1 MWRWENNYRHM
12 KKIHIIGLGL
22 LGGSFGLGA
31 RQKFP
36 ELTITGHDS
45 NPQNLADALTL
56 GIITEA
62 KEIPDEDT
70 DLVILATPADT
81 LGGLVL
87 QTLEQVGENT
97 LVFDVGSTKGGL
109 CALLTE
115 HPKRSQYLAAH
126 PIAGTE
132 YSGPKA
138 ASVDLLERK
147 VLIICELEK
156 TDLHLKEKAY
166 QLFEALNLKL
176 RFMDP
181 EEHDRHLAFVS
192 HLSHISSFML
202 GETVLQKMEDEKNIF
217 DMAGS
222 GFASTVRLAKSSPA
236 MWAPIFTENK
246 ENILSALD
254 GYIANLISFRNQIE
268 AGDAKGLF
276 DKMAEINKIRDI
288 LDLGK

>member
-1 MWRWENNYRHM
+1 M

-36 ELTITGHDS
+36 ELTISGYDS
-45 NPQNLADALTL
+45 NPQNLKDALTL
-56 GIITEA
+56 GIITVA
-62 KEIPDEDT
+62 KENPDPDT
-70 DLVILATPADT
+70 DLIILATPADT
-81 LGGLVL
+81 LGDLLLKTLDLVEED
-87 QTLEQVGENT
+87 TLI
-97 LVFDVGSTKGGL
+97 FDVGSTKAKL
-109 CALLTE
+109 CALMAN
-115 HPKRSQYLAAH
+115 HPKRRQYLAAH

-138 ASVDLLERK
+138 AFPDLLERK

-166 QLFEALNLKL
+166 QLFDALNIKL

-202 GETVLQKMEDEKNIF
+202 GETVLQKMADEKNIF

-236 MWAPIFTENK
+236 MWAPIFIENK

-254 GYIANLISFRNQIE
+254 GYIANLSAFRDKI
-268 AGDAKGLF
+268 ASDDKAGLF
-276 DKMAEINKIRDI
+276 EEMGEINKIRDI
-288 LDLGK
+288 LDLGKQ

>member
-1 MWRWENNYRHM
+1 MWPIKVNYIHM

-36 ELTITGHDS
+36 ELIITGADA

-62 KEIPDEDT
+62 KETPDADT

-81 LGGLVL
+81 LGDLALKILAEVN
-87 QTLEQVGENT
+87 ENT
-97 LVFDVGSTKGGL
+97 LVFDVGSTKGKL
-109 CALLTE
+109 CALLAD
-115 HPKRSQYLAAH
+115 HPKRNQYLAAH

-138 ASVDLLERK
+138 ASVDLLDKK

-166 QLFEALNLKL
+166 RLFEALNLKL

-181 EEHDRHLAFVS
+181 EEHDLHLAFVS

-202 GETVLQKMEDEKNIF
+202 GETVLQKMVDEKNIF

-246 ENILSALD
+246 ENILSAMD
-254 GYIANLISFRNQIE
+254 GYIANLTAFRNKIAAE
-268 AGDAKGLF
+268 DHKGLF
-276 DKMAEINKIRDI
+276 DEMTDINKIREI
-288 LDLGK
+288 LDMGK

>member
-1 MWRWENNYRHM
+1 M

-36 ELTITGHDS
+36 ELIITGHDS
-45 NPQNLADALTL
+45 NPQNLKDALTL

-62 KEIPDEDT
+62 KETPDADT

-81 LGGLVL
+81 LGNLL
-87 QTLEQVGENT
+87 LKTLDQVGENT
-97 LVFDVGSTKGGL
+97 LVFDVGSTKGKL
-109 CALLTE
+109 CHLLAD
-115 HPKRSQYLAAH
+115 HPKRKQYLAAH

-138 ASVDLLERK
+138 ALADLLDRK
-147 VLIICELEK
+147 VMIICELEK

-166 QLFEALNLKL
+166 QLFDALNLKL

-202 GETVLQKMEDEKNIF
+202 GETVLQKMADEKNIF

-222 GFASTVRLAKSSPA
+222 GFSSTVRLAKSSPA

-246 ENILSALD
+246 KNILSALD
-254 GYIANLISFRNQIE
+254 GYIANLTSFRNKIASE
-268 AGDAKGLF
+268 DKEGLYQE
-276 DKMAEINKIRDI
+276 MSEINKIREI

>member
-1 MWRWENNYRHM
+1 M
-12 KKIHIIGLGL
+12 KKIHIVGLGL

-31 RQKFP
+31 RLKFP
-36 ELTITGHDS
+36 ELIITGTDV
-45 NPQNLADALTL
+45 NPQNLKDALTL
-56 GIITEA
+56 GIITEV
-62 KEIPDEDT
+62 KDKPDADT
-70 DLVILATPADT
+70 DIVILATPADT
-81 LGGLVL
+81 LGDLL
-87 QTLEQVGENT
+87 LKTLDQVGKDT
-97 LVFDVGSTKGGL
+97 LIFDVGSTKANL
-109 CALLTE
+109 TALLAN
-115 HPKRSQYLAAH
+115 HPKRRQYLAAH

-138 ASVDLLERK
+138 ASAELLDRK
-147 VLIICELEK
+147 VMILCELEK

-166 QLFEALNLKL
+166 KLFDALNLKL

-202 GETVLQKMEDEKNIF
+202 GKTVLQKMADEKNIF

-236 MWAPIFTENK
+236 MWAPILIENK
-246 ENILSALD
+246 ENILSAMD
-254 GYIANLISFRNQIE
+254 GYIANLTAFRNKIA
-268 AGDAKGLF
+268 AGDSKGLYEE
-276 DKMAEINKIRDI
+276 MAEINKIREI

>member
-1 MWRWENNYRHM
+1 MQ
-12 KKIHIIGLGL
+12 KIHIIGLGL

-36 ELTITGHDS
+36 ELIITGTDS
-45 NPQNLADALTL
+45 NPQNLKDALTL
-56 GIITEA
+56 GIIAEA
-62 KEIPDEDT
+62 KETPDTDT

-81 LGGLVL
+81 LGEILL
-87 QTLEQVGENT
+87 KTLDQIGEKT
-97 LVFDVGSTKGGL
+97 LVFDLGSTKSKL
-109 CALLTE
+109 CALMAN

-138 ASVDLLERK
+138 AFADLLDRK

-166 QLFEALNLKL
+166 KLFDALNLKL

-202 GETVLQKMEDEKNIF
+202 GATVLQKMADEKNIF

-246 ENILSALD
+246 ENILTALD
-254 GYIANLISFRNQIE
+254 SYIANLTAFRNKIA
-268 AGDAKGLF
+268 AGDSKGLF
-276 DKMAEINKIRDI
+276 EEMAEINKIRDI

>member
-1 MWRWENNYRHM
+1 M

-22 LGGSFGLGA
+22 LGGSFSLGA
-31 RQKFP
+31 KKK
-36 ELTITGHDS
+36 LNDLVITGFDIDPK
-45 NPQNLADALTL
+45 NQKDALTL
-56 GIITEA
+56 GIISEV
-62 KEIPDEDT
+62 KETPDLDT

-81 LGGLVL
+81 LGGLLVK
-87 QTLEQVGENT
+87 TLDQIGPET
-97 LVFDVGSTKGGL
+97 LVFDVGSTKSS
-109 CALLTE
+109 LTKLTAG

-138 ASVDLLERK
+138 AFEDLLDRK
-147 VLIICELEK
+147 VMIICELEK

-166 QLFEALNLKL
+166 ELFDALNLKL

-202 GETVLQKMEDEKNIF
+202 GQTVLQKMADEKNIF

-236 MWAPIFTENK
+236 MWAPILTENK
-246 ENILSALD
+246 ENILNALD
-254 GYIANLISFRNQIE
+254 GYIANLSSFREKIAQGE
-268 AGDAKGLF
+268 TKELF
-276 DKMAEINKIRDI
+276 DEMASINKIRDI
-288 LDLGK
+288 LELGK

>member
-1 MWRWENNYRHM
+1 M

-36 ELTITGHDS
+36 ELTISGFDS
-45 NPQNLADALTL
+45 DPQNLKDALTL

-62 KEIPDEDT
+62 KETPDADT

-81 LGGLVL
+81 LGELL
-87 QTLEQVGENT
+87 LKTLNEVGENT
-97 LVFDVGSTKGGL
+97 LVFDVGSTKGKL
-109 CALLTE
+109 CQLLAD
-115 HPKRSQYLAAH
+115 HPKRNQYLAAH

-138 ASVDLLERK
+138 ALADLLDRK
-147 VLIICELEK
+147 VMIICELEK

-166 QLFEALNLKL
+166 RLFDALNLKL

-202 GETVLQKMEDEKNIF
+202 GETVLQKMADEKNIF

-222 GFASTVRLAKSSPA
+222 GFSSTVRLAKSSPA

-246 ENILSALD
+246 NNILSALD
-254 GYIANLISFRNQIE
+254 GYIANLTAFRNKIA
-268 AGDAKGLF
+268 AGDKEGLF
-276 DKMAEINKIRDI
+276 EEMAEINKIREI

>member
-1 MWRWENNYRHM
+1 M

-22 LGGSFGLGA
+22 LGGSFGLAA
-31 RQKFP
+31 RRKFP
-36 ELTITGHDS
+36 ELKVTGSDIS
-45 NPQNLADALTL
+45 EQNQKDALTM
-56 GIITEA
+56 GIITEV
-62 KEIPDEDT
+62 KDTPDQDT
-70 DLVILATPADT
+70 DIVILATPADT
-81 LGGLVL
+81 LGDLL
-87 QTLEQVGENT
+87 LKTLDQIGEET
-97 LVFDVGSTKGGL
+97 LVIDLGSTKLKL
-109 CALLTE
+109 CLQVSS
-115 HPKRSQYLAAH
+115 HPKRAHFLACH

-138 ASVDLLERK
+138 AFADLLDRK
-147 VLIICELEK
+147 VMILCELEK

-166 QLFEALNLKL
+166 NLFDTLNLKL

-202 GETVLQKMEDEKNIF
+202 GKTVLQRMADDKNIF

-236 MWAPIFTENK
+236 MWTPILTENK
-246 ENILSALD
+246 DNILAALD
-254 GYIANLISFRNQIE
+254 GFIANLSEIR
-268 AGDAKGLF
+268 AKVAENDSAAIHSDLS
-276 DKMAEINKIRDI
+276 EINKIRDI

>member
-1 MWRWENNYRHM
+1 M

-22 LGGSFGLGA
+22 LGGSFGLAA
-31 RQKFP
+31 RRKFP
-36 ELTITGHDS
+36 ELKVTGSDIS
-45 NPQNLADALTL
+45 EQNQKDALTL
-56 GIITEA
+56 GIITEVQ
-62 KEIPDEDT
+62 ENPDSDT
-70 DLVILATPADT
+70 DIVILATPADT
-81 LGGLVL
+81 MGDLLTK
-87 QTLEQVGENT
+87 TLDQIGEET
-97 LVFDVGSTKGGL
+97 LVIDLGSTKSKL
-109 CALLTE
+109 CIQVSN
-115 HPKRSQYLAAH
+115 HPKRAQYLAGH

-138 ASVDLLERK
+138 AFADLLDRK
-147 VLIICELEK
+147 VMILCEMEK

-166 QLFEALNLKL
+166 SLFDALNLKL

-202 GETVLQKMEDEKNIF
+202 GKTVLQKMADDKNIF

-236 MWAPIFTENK
+236 MWAPILTENK
-246 ENILSALD
+246 DNILAALD
-254 GYIANLISFRNQIE
+254 GYIANLADIR
-268 AGDAKGLF
+268 AKV
-276 DKMAEINKIRDI
+276 AESDGASIYSDLSDINKIRDI